1 MTEDTIVN
9 VWNEVRLTADG
20 ISITLFSETATGGA
34 IVEDELWYTFE
45 ELQEQSPNPPQ
56 SLNLSPETRSKLSEQ
71 SEDRG
76 FASMDE
82 VLSSVEPEGLPLSE
96 AKEIVE
102 DAQSDTLPDVG
113 DILRDENAADW
124 SDERRVEVLNV
135 LEDVNCN
142 KYVIQSDED
151 HRINTEVDEPK
162 LLEKTVADAN
172 PSYDQHDPVVIARYL
187 DSNKE
192 YAFPASRLQ

>member
-34 IVEDELWYTFE
+34 TVEDEMWYTFE
-45 ELQEQSPNPPQ
+45 ELQGQSPTAPQ

-71 SEDRG
+71 SDTAEM
-76 FASMDE
+76 ASLDE
-82 VLSSVEPEGLPLSE
+82 VCSSVEAEN
-96 AKEIVE
+96 IVE
-102 DAQSDTLPDVG
+102 DVQSNDLPEVG
-113 DILRDENAADW
+113 DILRDEGGPDW
-124 SDERRVEVLNV
+124 YDGYKVKVLDV

-142 KYVIQSDED
+142 KYVIQSDRPRTD
-151 HRINTEVDEPK
+151 RVNTTVDEPR

-172 PSYDQHDPVVIARYL
+172 PSYDPHDPVVIARYL